1 MYANSFGIW
10 QSRVYNI
17 SQDPCCINLI
27 RNLCRLFERGYL
39 FDMDSVNVI
48 KSEWCF
54 CAFVVH
60 SPECSNNVV
69 DVVLEI

>member
-1 MYANSFGIW
+1 
-10 QSRVYNI
+10 
-17 SQDPCCINLI
+17 
-27 RNLCRLFERGYL
+27 
-39 FDMDSVNVI
+39 MDSVNVI

-60 SPECSNNVV
+60 SPECSNDVF